1 MPRRAPARAPLALR
15 LTIACTLAALLVPAA
30 ARANVSLQG
39 GGTASAAWTDN
50 ILNAPNE
57 QTTNGPPR
65 ESDFFFQLAPKII
78 LSAATPKLL
87 QRLSY
92 TFTTDLFV
100 RHSEANSY
108 SNLLDWTANLTPT
121 PRSLMLLSL
130 TSIEGKVSTFMFDHP
145 SADVGVGVQPQN
157 SNTNFFNQ
165 RALEHLDHTLSG
177 FWRLSQSLRLNFFV
191 PLERGRLPD
200 TYEVYGDLG
209 FERLFKLDALALVA
223 RVDFVE
229 YIQPRDPMT
238 NVAAPNQSQ
247 VLTGLMA
254 RWRRDWSR
262 AWSTE
267 AALGLVGV
275 IGASDD
281 PNQRTGSVWRP
292 SALAALRWT
301 RDIGSAELRYTHDAA
316 PNVLTGN
323 TFDSDSVTLQ
333 GGVAVV
339 PAKMFFGATVGY
351 SHSRLLALN
360 SSAASQTANVV
371 VTDVTVG
378 WQPLPFLG
386 VYARYSLIDQFGN
399 PPMGDVPALL
409 PNIKRNTVMLGV
421 NLLYPERTAAPVATR
436 ASTRVDQNDQPMFP
450 EVHAPEPKQ

>member
-1 MPRRAPARAPLALR
+1 MSRRAPARAPLVLR
-15 LTIACTLAALLVPAA
+15 LTIACTLAALLPPAT
-30 ARANVSLQG
+30 ARAKVSLQG

-57 QTTNGPPR
+57 QIPGGAPR
-65 ESDFFFQLAPKII
+65 ESDFFFQLGPKLI
-78 LSAATPKLL
+78 LSAASPQLL

-100 RHSEANSY
+100 HHSEANSY
-108 SNLLDWTANLTPT
+108 SNQLDWTANLTPT

-130 TSIEGKVSTFMFDHP
+130 ASTEGKVSTFTFDHP

-157 SNTNFFNQ
+157 SNTDFFNQ
-165 RALEHLDHTLSG
+165 RALEHLEHSLTG
-177 FWRLSQSLRLNFFV
+177 FWRLSQSLRLSFFV

-200 TYEVYGDLG
+200 SYEVYGDLG
-209 FERLFKLDALALVA
+209 VERLFKLDALGLVA

-229 YIQPRDPMT
+229 FVQPRNPVT

-247 VLTGLMA
+247 VLTGLVA

-262 AWSTE
+262 SWSTE
-267 AALGLVGV
+267 AALGVVGV
-275 IGASDD
+275 VAASDD
-281 PNQRTGSVWRP
+281 PNQPTGSAWRP

-301 RDIGSAELRYTHDAA
+301 RDIGSAELRYTHDAT
-316 PNVLTGN
+316 PNALTGN

-351 SHSRLLALN
+351 SHSRLLAL
-360 SSAASQTANVV
+360 SSTAAGQTANVV

-378 WQPLPFLG
+378 WQPLPILG
-386 VYARYSLIDQFGN
+386 VFARYSLLDQFGY

-409 PNIKRNTVMLGV
+409 PNIKRNTVMLGINV
-421 NLLYPERTAAPVATR
+421 LYPERTAAPVATR